1 MNFLL
6 FVLEMI
12 LVFGGIALMPARSE
26 LSPSRNPEPEWEN
39 CRGSPRGT

>member
-6 FVLEMI
+6 FVLEMS
-12 LVFGGIALMPARSE
+12 LVFGGIALMPAPSE
-26 LSPSRNPEPEWEN
+26 LSPSRNLEPVREN